1 MKQRQANPAHGKD
14 HGRTP
19 ATPRRE
25 KSAAGPIEALNEERR
40 DALRDADL
48 LDLQRAAGNAAV
60 SAALERGVS
69 DQHGVYPT
77 AQREAATAVAP
88 QTKKAAGPKAGG
100 SGVERLLGTLIPD
113 LLPRIMPDQLDALQ
127 RRFEIRASNAAVQ
140 KRHKALLKERDEGG
154 WYFET
159 RQGTAQVSDKAEAW
173 QRKVNQLLAKLKPEP
188 EGPDQFTVPILMVLD
203 PGILS
208 NVPTGDEEAERT
220 FRVSM
225 WQDLIRFPMVT
236 GTLTER
242 SMSALE
248 RSKAGED
255 AAWTTPDVIL
265 ESGRRNFP
273 HTGGII
279 TFNDLTTEHGGPFAR
294 RYKDEVTE
302 RPEVVKLRNAVFDLE
317 EAVDNGKMAH
327 EALTEAGKAHPWVK
341 SISEWLGGP
350 GVGDYIALVRD
361 VKKHPE
367 KGTLEEREGEL
378 EAPEPPITIWTAPKE
393 QTASV
398 LSLIKTRQI
407 KLAVIRLMVAQK
419 MVQVVLE
426 RFEGYQH
433 RVMKGAG
440 TAVTALEVAKAAGK
454 AAEAY
459 LTGGGWLKL
468 GVTAK
473 AAAAG
478 AYSFAQGTAGN
489 VGAYFFAPT
498 EAKNWG
504 AIGKQA
510 GIDAAVELLG
520 GTLEGKFKATLET
533 KLEHQLK
540 AYPAAIKERVLEAAS
555 KATAAVYKAPAEA
568 VLKHFVAG
576 EKLPGSIEEL
586 ADKIAEESLKEGAF
600 GLFLSEGQQVPGKGA
615 EVLVKSKKEGEA
627 KHGE

>member
-1 MKQRQANPAHGKD
+1 MPS
-14 HGRTP
+14 
-19 ATPRRE
+19 RRE
-25 KSAAGPIEALNEERR
+25 KSAAGPIAALNEGRR
-40 DALRDADL
+40 EALRDADVL
-48 LDLQRAAGNAAV
+48 ELQRAAGNTAV
-60 SAALERGVS
+60 SAALERGAS
-69 DQHGVYPT
+69 DQHAGST
-77 AQREAATAVAP
+77 AVQRDAATAVGP

-100 SGVERLLGTLIPD
+100 SGVERLLGTLIPE
-113 LLPRIMPDQLDALQ
+113 LLPRIPPDQLDALQ
-127 RRFEIRASNAAVQ
+127 RRFEVRASNAAVQ
-140 KRHKALLKERDEGG
+140 KRYKALLKEREEGG

-159 RQGTAQVSDKAEAW
+159 SQGTAQVSDKAEAW
-173 QRKVNQLLAKLKPEP
+173 QRKVNQLTGKLQPEP
-188 EGPDQFTVPILMVLD
+188 PGQDQFTVPILMVLD
-203 PGILS
+203 PGILN
-208 NVPTGDEEAERT
+208 NVPAGDEEAERT
-220 FRVSM
+220 FRVSV
-225 WQDLIRFPMVT
+225 WRDLIRFPMVT

-242 SMSALE
+242 AMSALE
-248 RSKAGED
+248 RSKLGED
-255 AAWTTPDVIL
+255 APSTTPDVTL

-273 HTGGII
+273 HTKGII
-279 TFNDLTTEHGGPFAR
+279 TFDDLTTERGGPFAR
-294 RYKDEVTE
+294 KYKDEVTN
-302 RPEVVKLRNAVFDLE
+302 RPDVVELRNAVFDLE
-317 EAVDNGKMAH
+317 EAVDNGKNAH

-350 GVGDYIALVRD
+350 SLGDYIALVRD

-378 EAPEPPITIWTAPKE
+378 EAPEPPLTIWTAPKDE
-393 QTASV
+393 AASV
-398 LSLIKTRQI
+398 LGLIKTRQI

-426 RFEGYQH
+426 RFERYHH

-440 TAVTALEVAKAAGK
+440 TAVTMLEAAKAAGK

-478 AYSFAQGTAGN
+478 AYSFAQGAAGN
-489 VGAYFFAPT
+489 VGAYFFAPS

-520 GTLEGKFKATLET
+520 GTLESKFKATLET
-533 KLEHQLK
+533 RLEHHLK
-540 AYPAAIKERVLEAAS
+540 AYPEAIQERVLEAAS
-555 KATAAVYKAPAEA
+555 KATATVYKVPAEA

-576 EKLPGSIEEL
+576 QKLPGSVEEL
-586 ADKIAEESLKEGAF
+586 ADKIAEEALKDGAF
-600 GLFLSEGQQVPGKGA
+600 GLFLSEKQQVPAKAA
-615 EVLVKSKKEGEA
+615 EVLLTSKKEGEA